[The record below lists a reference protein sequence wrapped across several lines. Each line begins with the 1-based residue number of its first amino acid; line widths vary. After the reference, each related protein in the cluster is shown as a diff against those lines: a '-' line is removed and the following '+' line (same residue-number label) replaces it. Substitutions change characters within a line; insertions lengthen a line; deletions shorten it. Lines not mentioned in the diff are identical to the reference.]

1 LKIKI
6 ENLEEQLKD
15 KEMQITT
22 IRSKLSNNTV
32 GSGTMY
38 HANLM
43 KTLDQ
48 KDRVIDKLT
57 RDAHN
62 YQLQVQQQQEL
73 NKQESKQVSSSS
85 DQSELVLK
93 LKELAEK
100 LDAKNKETEAC
111 QNEVY
116 DLKDEIEMLKTQLLR
131 KDSHVNSLE
140 LSLTQKNEEI
150 EMIEEKVG
158 RLVKQQQQQMALAA
172 NSAGQQEVEIE
183 NMKKQLGYLQREVA
197 TKETQVQNLINEVE
211 SDTCLNC
218 QF

>member
-1 LKIKI
+1 MKIKI